1 MTKLEQNAQPE
12 SNLNLNDV
20 VDGKTLSEW
29 VMSDHGLVDYSK
41 LKFGHNVSNTKGRVI
56 FDLGEYEFDP
66 DVRETVYQNG
76 VDLARVAA
84 CARYHTEYKGMRF
97 KTAIDGWDHM
107 MSFLHGY
114 RNATISDYVIY
125 FSRSWTAIS
134 TSAKPATMSLCRV
147 ERVPLRRSGPQ
158 PLMRW
163 GKSGPDAGATG
174 IEHGIFSGSKMSSQL
189 PFRLI

>member
-125 FSRSWTAIS
+125 FFQILDGDIYISETCHHVFVSGRACTSQEEWAAAVDEMGKKWTG
-134 TSAKPATMSLCRV
+134 
-147 ERVPLRRSGPQ
+147 RR
-158 PLMRW
+158 R
-163 GKSGPDAGATG
+163 DR
-174 IEHGIFSGSKMSSQL
+174 E
-189 PFRLI
+189 